1 MKEGFRLPV
10 RPPAVTLRLKEPVIG
25 AIHEINMWGNLL
37 YSETSNP
44 EPSRI
49 HWAKNLEF
57 CWFGI

>member
-25 AIHEINMWGNLL
+25 AIHEINRWGNLL

-49 HWAKNLEF
+49 H
-57 CWFGI
+57 